1 MALHMNP
8 FTLLTETELLSGA
21 AAFFGLWVLS
31 GVPAPFIRQLRG
43 YKPDLRFVRWMAL
56 DIVLLGPFTTLLALL

>member
-1 MALHMNP
+1 MNP
-8 FTLLTETELLSGA
+8 FTFLTDIELLSGA
-21 AAFFGLWVLS
+21 AAFVALWILS
-31 GVPAPFIRQLRG
+31 GVPAPFIRHMRG